1 MKISIHFSG
10 YHSTVRKFAGV
21 GCCCLEVLVFLV
33 EDDDTEHSTLSEK
46 SSGICV

>member
-21 GCCCLEVLVFLV
+21 GCCCLEVLVSLV
-33 EDDDTEHSTLSEK
+33 EDETEHSTLREK